1 MFPKAHAA
9 AYVTAAVKLCWF
21 KINRPCEFYAAT
33 LTKHTENL
41 EVDTLLKGQPA
52 VKARIKEIQAMQK
65 PTAKEEGIL
74 DALMLV
80 NEMMLRGIGV
90 LPVDV
95 KKSSAATY
103 RVEDGKL
110 RLPFL
115 AIQGCGENAAYRL
128 KEVID
133 NGDYICID
141 DIQKQSGL
149 NSTVMEK
156 LTAMGVFKDI
166 PQSAQMSLF

>member
-1 MFPKAHAA
+1 
-9 AYVTAAVKLCWF
+9 
-21 KINRPCEFYAAT
+21 
-33 LTKHTENL
+33 
-41 EVDTLLKGQPA
+41 
-52 VKARIKEIQAMQK
+52 MQNA
-65 PTAKEEGIL
+65 TAKEEGVA

-90 LPVDV
+90 LPVDI
-95 KKSSAATY
+95 KKSAAATY

-115 AIQGCGENAAYRL
+115 AIQGCGENAAHRL
-128 KEVID
+128 KAVID
-133 NGDYICID
+133 EGDYICID

-149 NSTVMEK
+149 NSSVMDK
-156 LTAMGVFKDI
+156 LTEMGVFKDI